1 MISDLINSGKIA
13 WFVIVP
19 RFIVIFFALFS
30 LLSFQRGVLGI
41 LSRKLKTK
49 TRLIPVKASRNI
61 SSIVASEGG
70 MMRKAIFGSIVHSKS
85 SQEVEIIEEGAIIF
99 NENTGVIVEELFV
112 GSLEDLKATN
122 IVDADDILNYSG
134 KIIVPGFV
142 DAHCHAPQYVFSGT
156 GMDLPLL
163 LWLEK
168 YTFPCESRFQD
179 NDFARIGFEKSIKRH
194 LKCGTT
200 FSSYFGTLH
209 NSACEILVEVI
220 KEMGQRAYVGKVS
233 MDRNSPDFY
242 IEETSTGCTDAEKFV
257 RYVLSQTEIGTEFLN
272 SVDQASS
279 DNEDMKKIAISPN
292 SVSILV
298 GACESSDD
306 SDDSNNQQMS
316 SHSRNSRKSKSLPAS
331 LLDSVNT
338 PLVMPV
344 VTPRFVPTCTSDM
357 MQFLGD
363 LSLKF
368 GLPVQ
373 SHMSESMNEI
383 EWVKSLHPD
392 QQSYAEVYEVYN
404 LLHPRAFMA
413 HCCHSSEEEI
423 QVIKRTGCGVVHCA
437 NSNFMLSSGIMDV
450 RRFISEGIPV
460 ALGTDVAGGY
470 SPSMLDA
477 IRQTL
482 IASQAKSFE
491 HKLVDKINEESQHQ
505 ITGGE
510 ISKSIGYG
518 PISYKEAFYMAT
530 VGGAKVLGMGN
541 VIGNFLIGKK
551 VDCLVLDVEAPGSP
565 IDIFEGE
572 GVSEKF
578 QKFLFNGDDRNID
591 TVFVDGKIVL
601 EGMKFIG

>member
-1 MISDLINSGKIA
+1 M
-13 WFVIVP
+13 
-19 RFIVIFFALFS
+19 
-30 LLSFQRGVLGI
+30 
-41 LSRKLKTK
+41 T
-49 TRLIPVKASRNI
+49 
-61 SSIVASEGG
+61 
-70 MMRKAIFGSIVHSKS
+70 RKAIYGSIVHSIS
-85 SQEVEIIEEGAIIF
+85 PQDVEIIKEGAIIYD
-99 NENTGVIVEELFV
+99 EDTGVISEDLFV
-112 GSLEDLKATN
+112 GSLEDLKASNT
-122 IVDADDILNYSG
+122 VDEYEILDYSG
-134 KIIVPGFV
+134 KIIIPGFV

-163 LWLEK
+163 QWLEK

-179 NDFARIGFEKSIKRH
+179 NDFARYGFEKSIKRH

-209 NSACEILVEVI
+209 NSACEILVDILNEV
-220 KEMGQRAYVGKVS
+220 GQRAYVGKVS

-242 IEETSTGCTDAEKFV
+242 IEETSTGCNDAEKFV
-257 RYVLSQTEIGTEFLN
+257 RYVLSQTDIGKGFLRKIDDALKSDDGQGN
-272 SVDQASS
+272 TALGKSPISVIDAIKLAKSS
-279 DNEDMKKIAISPN
+279 DT
-292 SVSILV
+292 
-298 GACESSDD
+298 
-306 SDDSNNQQMS
+306 DSNDSND
-316 SHSRNSRKSKSLPAS
+316 NTDDFS
-331 LLDSVNT
+331 LLNRPDT

-344 VTPRFVPTCTSDM
+344 VTPRFVPTCTSEM

-363 LSLKF
+363 LSLKY

-373 SHMSESMNEI
+373 SHMSESVNEI

-392 QQSYAEVYEVYN
+392 QHSYAEVYEVYN
-404 LLHPRAFMA
+404 LLHARAYMA

-423 QVIKRTGCGVVHCA
+423 EVIKRTESGVVHCA

-491 HKLVDKINEESQHQ
+491 HKLVDKINKENPHSDA
-505 ITGGE
+505 TMP
-510 ISKSIGYG
+510 KADGYG
-518 PISYKEAFYMAT
+518 PISYREAFYMAT
-530 VGGAKVLGMGN
+530 VGGAKVLGMGD
-541 VIGNFLIGKK
+541 VIGNFVAGKK
-551 VDCLVLDVEAPGSP
+551 LDCLIIDVEAPGSP
-565 IDIFEGE
+565 VDIFEGE
-572 GVSEKF
+572 DVSEKF

-601 EGMKFIG
+601 EGMNFIA